1 VEPCHDSK
9 DRSWAHS
16 QPCWTLLTA
25 GLLLVGSLVWWLQP
39 KLMFRPFPDLIATPG
54 DWGMAFDEVTL
65 TTSDGVRLHAWFLP
79 ARQGERR
86 TTGPNTLLFLHGN
99 AGNISY
105 RSESLAIFHAIGLD
119 VLILDYRGYGQSEGS
134 PGEAGL
140 YRDASAGW
148 RWLREQRGLSA
159 EEIVIFG
166 RSLGGAV
173 ATELAARVQPG
184 ALIVESSFTEVRSVA
199 KLHHP
204 VARTAFPAPLSVSV
218 HPPPAGCPQPRVG
231 APQPGRRRR
240 TLRARSR
247 VIRGGSGAE
256 AVLRTLVGGHN
267 AGFLESQPGYQQA
280 ITAFLD
286 AAGAGTD
293 DAAPLSPSLK
303 GPGTMSRGP

>member
-1 VEPCHDSK
+1 MLLGGGARAMPGMVVVIGIMVLGAAL
-9 DRSWAHS
+9 AH
-16 QPCWTLLTA
+16 A
-25 GLLLVGSLVWWLQP
+25 LVWWLQP
-39 KLMFRPFPDLIATPG
+39 KLMFRPFPDLIATPA

-119 VLILDYRGYGQSEGS
+119 VLILDYRGYGQSEGN

-204 VARTAFPAPLSVSV
+204 VLVRLFPLRYRFPSIHHLQAVHSPVLVLHSPDDGVVPYEHGRALFEAAREPKRFF
-218 HPPPAGCPQPRVG
+218 
-231 APQPGRRRR
+231 
-240 TLRARSR
+240 
-247 VIRGGSGAE
+247 E
-256 AVLRTLVGGHN
+256 LVGGHN

-286 AAGAGTD
+286 AAGA
-293 DAAPLSPSLK
+293 AN
-303 GPGTMSRGP
+303 